1 MPLHYICMCVFACVC
16 VWIYIFISQSVTISC
31 QCTDMD
37 TLAEFIDNFSWFFS
51 TYSFSLFS
59 LYIFFLIFSLH
70 FPHLPRC
77 RCAQQVTG
85 EWSWWWWW
93 WSCWRGDSNCWQARP
108 KCSALR
114 CVSRRYKDTTTTRT
128 QTRTITRREAHFR
141 LPSTDVPHSATYAA
155 NSSSTRYPLR
165 LWLVTRCCRS
175 RCFAVR
181 CSLLSAASL
190 STSQWTSSSCST
202 NSSAEARGRDGLQEI
217 KSTTKIDRSTTKS
230 IQIYLYIYR
239 AYFIHTPKG
248 IYGKRNT
255 GNGTRKSVSPSIL
268 LACANICELWLLL
281 TKWRPHTHSTLSIRH
296 VACHT

>member
-1 MPLHYICMCVFACVC
+1 MIPFVIIYMHIYICLYVYIYSSLPQFQYWQLRFVAHQTSTVTLFSFLFFYLSDMNCAPALYMYVYVCVC

-114 CVSRRYKDTTTTRT
+114 CVSRRYKDTTTTTTTT

-190 STSQWTSSSCST
+190 TTSQWTSSSCST

-230 IQIYLYIYR
+230 I
-239 AYFIHTPKG
+239 
-248 IYGKRNT
+248 
-255 GNGTRKSVSPSIL
+255 
-268 LACANICELWLLL
+268 
-281 TKWRPHTHSTLSIRH
+281 
-296 VACHT
+296 

>member
-1 MPLHYICMCVFACVC
+1 MKIENSLYLLGKSRCQFNQLQFVLFMVPFVIIYKHMSIYLYIFPLLNFNIDSFALWPIKPQLSHYFHFYFFSFKWYELCPCTIYVYMYVYVCVCIYVC

-31 QCTDMD
+31 QWTDMD

-59 LYIFFLIFSLH
+59 LYIFFLIFSPSLH

-114 CVSRRYKDTTTTRT
+114 CVSRRYKDTTTTTR
-128 QTRTITRREAHFR
+128 TRTITRREAHFR
-141 LPSTDVPHSATYAA
+141 LPSTGVPHSATYAA
-155 NSSSTRYPLR
+155 NSSSIRYPLW

-175 RCFAVR
+175 RCSAAR
-181 CSLLSAASL
+181 CSLLRLCRRLSERPAA
-190 STSQWTSSSCST
+190 
-202 NSSAEARGRDGLQEI
+202 ARPTVLPR
-217 KSTTKIDRSTTKS
+217 
-230 IQIYLYIYR
+230 R
-239 AYFIHTPKG
+239 AVA
-248 IYGKRNT
+248 T
-255 GNGTRKSVSPSIL
+255 GCK
-268 LACANICELWLLL
+268 
-281 TKWRPHTHSTLSIRH
+281 K
-296 VACHT
+296 